1 MLDDVKNDI
10 ARLVSLYEEQRYR
23 AETLAVKLSEA
34 EQNVRKCKEQITDL
48 NLQID
53 NLHLMYAFNA
63 CDDSKEAKR
72 RIDRMLREID
82 KCIELLEK

>member
-1 MLDDVKNDI
+1 MLDELRTDI
-10 ARLVSLYEEQRYR
+10 ARLVSMYEQQKKR
-23 AETLAVKLSEA
+23 ADALEALLSDRTE
-34 EQNVRKCKEQITDL
+34 ELHKCREQITDL

-72 RIDRMLREID
+72 RIDRILKEID
-82 KCIELLEK
+82 KCIELLES

>member
-10 ARLVSLYEEQRYR
+10 ALLVSLYEEQRYR

-53 NLHLMYAFNA
+53 NLHLMNAFMA
-63 CDDSKEAKR
+63 DTDTGGSR
-72 RIDRMLREID
+72 QRIDKLLREID

>member
-72 RIDRMLREID
+72 RIDRILKEID

>member
-72 RIDRMLREID
+72 RIDRILKEID
-82 KCIELLEK
+82 KCIELLES

>member
-72 RIDRMLREID
+72 RIDRILKEID
-82 KCIELLEK
+82 NCIELLES